1 MSTKIKG
8 TSTTDITVDFTDK
21 DVQMFQPHLSN
32 WLKTHAYIRV
42 LPDNEKSLLILR
54 KLISIELKTGKRVQ
68 MITRLRS
75 RYTAMRQRLEDQVLF
90 SKVPEL
96 ATIKE

>member
-1 MSTKIKG
+1 MSKVKSSG
-8 TSTTDITVDFTDK
+8 STDITIVFTRR
-21 DVQMFQPHLSN
+21 DVEVLQPHLSN
-32 WLKTHAYIRV
+32 WLKTHAYIRG
-42 LPDNEKSLLILR
+42 LHDSEESLMILR

-90 SKVPEL
+90 SKAPEL
-96 ATIKE
+96 ATAKS

>member
-1 MSTKIKG
+1 MSKVKLA
-8 TSTTDITVDFTDK
+8 STTDITVVFTPR
-21 DVQMFQPHLSN
+21 DVEVFQPHLSN
-32 WLKTHAYIRV
+32 WLKTHAYIRG
-42 LPDNEKSLLILR
+42 LQDSEKSLLILR

-75 RYTAMRQRLEDQVLF
+75 RYTAMRQRLEDQNLF

-96 ATIKE
+96 ATMKG